1 MKKTLCLATA
11 LIATPAFAYT
21 ADELHG
27 DCRAAQALYDGQK
40 TSDLHDSLRSARCIA
55 YVAGFADA
63 FAVSDYLADKV
74 GIRLNAFCLP
84 KAENLSPLLVRS
96 VVEHLDRLPPGGTAS
111 TATLVAGALSRSFP
125 CGE

>member
-1 MKKTLCLATA
+1 MKKALCLIITLA
-11 LIATPAFAYT
+11 ATPALAYT
-21 ADELHG
+21 TDELRA

-40 TSDLHDSLRSARCIA
+40 SSDLHDSLRSARCIA

-63 FAVSDYLADKV
+63 FSVSDYLADKI

-84 KAENLSPLLVRS
+84 KDENLSPLLVRA
-96 VVEHLDRLPPGGTAS
+96 VNTHLDRLPPGGNAA

-125 CGE
+125 CQQ

>member
-1 MKKTLCLATA
+1 MKKALCLIAA
-11 LIATPAFAYT
+11 IVATPAFAYT
-21 ADELHG
+21 ADELRA
-27 DCRAAQALYDGQK
+27 DCRAAKALYDGQQG
-40 TSDLHDSLRSARCIA
+40 SDLHDSLRSTRCIA

-84 KAENLSPLLVRS
+84 KTENLSPLLVRA
-96 VVEHLDRLPPGGTAS
+96 VVEHLDRLPSAGTAS

-125 CGE
+125 CQQ

>member
-1 MKKTLCLATA
+1 MKKTLCLITA

-21 ADELHG
+21 ADELRA

-40 TSDLHDSLRSARCIA
+40 SSDLHDSLRSARCIA

-63 FAVSDYLADKV
+63 FAVSDYLADKI

-84 KAENLSPLLVRS
+84 KQENLSPLLVRA
-96 VVEHLDRLPPGGTAS
+96 VTVHLDRLPPGGSAS

-125 CGE
+125 CNE

>member
-1 MKKTLCLATA
+1 MKKALY
-11 LIATPAFAYT
+11 LIAALVTTPAFAYT
-21 ADELHG
+21 ADELRA

-40 TSDLHDSLRSARCIA
+40 SSDLHDSLRSARCIA

-63 FAVSDYLADKV
+63 FSVSDYLGDKI

-84 KAENLSPLLVRS
+84 KDENLSPLLVRA
-96 VVEHLDRLPPGGTAS
+96 VTVHLDRLPPGGNAS

-125 CGE
+125 CPQ